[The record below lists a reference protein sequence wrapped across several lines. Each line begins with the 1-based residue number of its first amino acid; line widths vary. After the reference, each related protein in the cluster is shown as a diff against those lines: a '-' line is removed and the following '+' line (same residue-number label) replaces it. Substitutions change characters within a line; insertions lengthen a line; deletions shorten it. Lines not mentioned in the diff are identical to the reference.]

1 MDGIYFG
8 SASLKD
14 SYVAFIFFTDIN
26 DGTSLRIIVGNAT
39 KNGKSYKYPS
49 KLEYYLNETEI
60 NFNTDISMNDFLKI
74 DEKKLIFISTEGNSQ
89 DINRKLHILLF
100 HFFDDYSKMKLRIF
114 SYDVSDYVF
123 IKDLQGYFYNGY
135 LVFDATSVMKT
146 DEDLINY
153 FSLFMIFGYENGTN
167 YTKDISFLFSDS
179 DNYNPN
185 KNFVSFLHDNII
197 IDNNIFGYI
206 QDNELILISIPQ
218 EISILKENEAN
229 PLGNN
234 SILNIN
240 ENYILKQNK
249 DLIKNYQYYYI
260 EYQYIIR
267 EPDFE
272 NLFGNEGEVITLTED
287 DDYNFKSEYEQRKFT
302 GRISRLNFKLCHDYW
317 KM

>member
-1 MDGIYFG
+1 M
-8 SASLKD
+8 
-14 SYVAFIFFTDIN
+14 
-26 DGTSLRIIVGNAT
+26 
-39 KNGKSYKYPS
+39 
-49 KLEYYLNETEI
+49 
-60 NFNTDISMNDFLKI
+60 
-74 DEKKLIFISTEGNSQ
+74 
-89 DINRKLHILLF
+89 
-100 HFFDDYSKMKLRIF
+100 
-114 SYDVSDYVF
+114 
-123 IKDLQGYFYNGY
+123 
-135 LVFDATSVMKT
+135 
-146 DEDLINY
+146 
-153 FSLFMIFGYENGTN
+153 
-167 YTKDISFLFSDS
+167 
-179 DNYNPN
+179 
-185 KNFVSFLHDNII
+185 HDNII

-249 DLIKNYQYYYI
+249 DLIKTYQYYYI